1 MVMARIVDWTLR
13 LVSENSMIEKEGRK
27 QDGKYLN
34 DK

>member
-1 MVMARIVDWTLR
+1 MARIVDWTLQ
-13 LVSENSMIEKEGRK
+13 LVGENSMIEKEGRE